1 MLAFC
6 PLEQVLGDGLV
17 RLSYLGSHLWNGGSE
32 GQAGLQ
38 DEVNTLALCLDSQGK
53 LDLECLGS
61 VLPLTTGSE
70 APVLLK
76 AELVKTQP
84 LPFKD

>member
-1 MLAFC
+1 M
-6 PLEQVLGDGLV
+6 GL
-17 RLSYLGSHLWNGGSE
+17 H
-32 GQAGLQ
+32 
-38 DEVNTLALCLDSQGK
+38 DEVIDLALCLDSQRK

-61 VLPLTTGSE
+61 VLSLTTESK